1 MTEAKVF
8 KYRTNL
14 ARKMSA
20 PGGRSVEEALGAA
33 DSALAHHRDAA
44 MEALGVILSRLE
56 EACAARRQ
64 AEIYDGAAALLDLA
78 GFFDTGPLH
87 PAAFSLCEISDR
99 GSVWDWPSVEV
110 HVRAIRRILGGGC
123 RETDETALLLD
134 GLVSVRA
141 RLQNRS
147 PARQN

>member
-20 PGGRSVEEALGAA
+20 PGGRSVDDALTAA
-33 DSALAHHRDAA
+33 ETALSHHRDAA
-44 MEALGVILSRLE
+44 MEALGVMVTRLE
-56 EACAARRQ
+56 AACAARQRT
-64 AEIYDGAAALLDLA
+64 EIYDQAAALLDLA

-87 PAAFSLCEISDR
+87 PAVFSLCEISDR
-99 GSVWDWPSVEV
+99 GSAWDWPSVEV

-123 RETDETALLLD
+123 RQSDETALLLD

-141 RLQNRS
+141 RLQKHAVG
-147 PARQN
+147 PI